1 MMSLPVSFFTTALMF
16 VTLSLAISERP
27 PVAMT
32 CPERPWAGV
41 TMASTGR
48 TTPEKSDRPLSAPR
62 TARPL
67 ILPTLVPRLTS
78 IAYSDWRSRYLSAT
92 CCSRGFAIA
101 LARVM
106 CWAPTRSAPSS
117 EARSPAIRTSPPS
130 SRSLRESLPL
140 LPLLL
145 CASFRTSPMESL
157 LKWGI
162 ERPESLF
169 CSFLTAC
176 AMNLMSLL
184 RFLSVSLMS
193 ELT

>member
-1 MMSLPVSFFTTALMF
+1 MSLPVSFFTTALMF

-78 IAYSDWRSRYLSAT
+78 IAYSDWLCYCPGACDVLGSHEIRALFGSEIPCDSDQPPELSE
-92 CCSRGFAIA
+92 
-101 LARVM
+101 
-106 CWAPTRSAPSS
+106 P
-117 EARSPAIRTSPPS
+117 
-130 SRSLRESLPL
+130 
-140 LPLLL
+140 
-145 CASFRTSPMESL
+145 
-157 LKWGI
+157 
-162 ERPESLF
+162 
-169 CSFLTAC
+169 
-176 AMNLMSLL
+176 
-184 RFLSVSLMS
+184 
-193 ELT
+193 